1 MNKLRNL
8 IAAAAALTLSFA
20 ALTPAS
26 AHFNIGRGGFGHFHG
41 HFRFHE
47 HWRFGFHE
55 HWRSRFHEHWRYGWH
70 HRLCFHWRYCG
81 PHYGGNWRYHYHYGV
96 GYSAPVVAEAPVC
109 PVGFHLGY
117 LGKHCWPNR
126 R

>member
-8 IAAAAALTLSFA
+8 IAAGAAAVTLSFA

-26 AHFNIGRGGFGHFHG
+26 AHWHGGFGHFHS
-41 HFRFHE
+41 HFHFHE
-47 HWRFGFHE
+47 HGRFGFHE
-55 HWRSRFHEHWRYGWH
+55 HWRFHAHWRYGEH
-70 HRLCFHWRYCG
+70 HRWCFHWRYCG
-81 PHYGGNWRYHYHYGV
+81 PHYGWRHPYRYHV
-96 GYSAPVVAEAPVC
+96 GYAAPVVAEAPAC